1 MMWWLLVLAIYLF
14 VSNIAI
20 VVRLYRSFLRYLS
33 PLKGYVTSLSLIF
46 TLLAIDYAILDF
58 TVNKIEKAN
67 EFHAKKA
74 VTIQILEASLQR

>member
-1 MMWWLLVLAIYLF
+1 MMWLLLLALYLV

-20 VVRLYRSFLRYLS
+20 IIRLYRSFLRYLT
-33 PLKGYVTSLSLIF
+33 PFKGYVTSLTLIF

-58 TVNKIEKAN
+58 AVNKVEKAN

-74 VTIQILEASLQR
+74 STIQVLEASLLR